1 MLSVF
6 GIPRTHEDDPVRAIL
21 AAVDIHESVSRMTGR
36 FNGRLEKPLAMH
48 SGIATGLVVTGKTD
62 LWSGRQGIT
71 GDPVN
76 RASLLT
82 NLAVT
87 GEILVGTCTMPSTSR
102 FFLPRK
108 IPT

>member
-71 GDPVN
+71 GDP
-76 RASLLT
+76 
-82 NLAVT
+82 
-87 GEILVGTCTMPSTSR
+87 GILVDQSGDFRRNSRWNVHHAVHVR

-108 IPT
+108 MPT